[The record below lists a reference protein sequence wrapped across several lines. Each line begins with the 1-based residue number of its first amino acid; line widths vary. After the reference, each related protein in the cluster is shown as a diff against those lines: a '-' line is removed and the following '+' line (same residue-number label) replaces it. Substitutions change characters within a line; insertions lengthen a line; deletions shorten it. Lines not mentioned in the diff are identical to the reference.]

1 MRTVT
6 GRDAVA
12 AILADPGYV
21 VPPAP
26 PAGPVGTLAW
36 LRATVCRFAEGE
48 AHARRRALV
57 EARLAAID
65 PAGLARDGSPVRALA
80 LALGIAAEVEDA
92 VAAVAAVYLTGG
104 PGADDAVARLVDAVG
119 PGDPEA
125 VAADISIL
133 VQACRATA
141 ALIEG
146 RDPPVPSTR
155 RVGPD
160 GEVEL
165 DLAGLP
171 FGAGRHACPGERH
184 ARALAEPRMCGIAG
198 SRRLGR

>member
-12 AILADPGYV
+12 AILADPSYV
-21 VPPAP
+21 VPPVP
-26 PAGPVGTLAW
+26 PAGPLGTLAW
-36 LRATVCRFAEGE
+36 LRATVCRFAEGSD
-48 AHARRRALV
+48 HARRRALV
-57 EARLAAID
+57 ETRLAAID
-65 PAGLARDGSPVRALA
+65 PDELPRGVSPVGALA
-80 LALGIAAEVEDA
+80 LALGISGDVEDA
-92 VAAVAAVYLTGG
+92 VARVAAVYLTGG
-104 PGADDAVARLVDAVG
+104 PGADDAVAALVAAIG

-125 VAADISIL
+125 VAADIAIL
-133 VQACRATA
+133 VQASRATA

-155 RVGPD
+155 RIGPD

-184 ARALAEPRMCGIAG
+184 ARALAA
-198 SRRLGR
+198 SRS

>member
-1 MRTVT
+1 MPTVT

-12 AILADPGYV
+12 AILADPSYV

-26 PAGPVGTLAW
+26 PAGPIGTLAW

-48 AHARRRALV
+48 AHTRRRALV

-65 PAGLARDGSPVRALA
+65 PDELARDVSPVRALA
-80 LALGIAAEVEDA
+80 LALGITQDVEDA
-92 VAAVAAVYLTGG
+92 VAT
-104 PGADDAVARLVDAVG
+104 
-119 PGDPEA
+119 
-125 VAADISIL
+125 DISFL
-133 VQACRATA
+133 VQAARATA

-146 RDPPVPSTR
+146 RDPAVPSTR
-155 RVGPD
+155 RIGPD

-165 DLAGLP
+165 DLTGLP

-184 ARALAEPRMCGIAG
+184 ARAIAEPRM
-198 SRRLGR
+198 

>member
-1 MRTVT
+1 MRTVS

-12 AILADPGYV
+12 AILSDPEHI
-21 VPPAP
+21 VPPVP

-65 PAGLARDGSPVRALA
+65 PDGLARDGSPVRALA
-80 LALGIAAEVEDA
+80 RALGMAGDVEAA
-92 VAAVAAVYLTGG
+92 VAAVADAYLTGG
-104 PGADDAVARLVDAVG
+104 PGADAAVAALVAAAG

-133 VQACRATA
+133 VQAARATA
-141 ALIEG
+141 AMIEG
-146 RDPPVPSTR
+146 RDPPVPATR
-155 RVGPD
+155 RIGPD

-165 DLAGLP
+165 DLTGLP
-171 FGAGRHACPGERH
+171 FGAGRHGCPGERH
-184 ARALAEPRMCGIAG
+184 ARALAEPRMCGMAG
-198 SRRLGR
+198 SRRLGL